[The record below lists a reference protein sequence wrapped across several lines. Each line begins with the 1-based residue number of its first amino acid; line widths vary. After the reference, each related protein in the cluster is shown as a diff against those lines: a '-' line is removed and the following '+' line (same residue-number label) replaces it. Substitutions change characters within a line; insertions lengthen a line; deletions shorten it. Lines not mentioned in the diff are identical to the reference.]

1 MASCKRDRVQG
12 GVCVLVCTSAKV
24 PRAEMCRFIN
34 MLSAQQKGT
43 HLYALLINFEQWSTQ
58 RIVRIAF
65 QKSIGEPV
73 VEAVVV
79 ILLELR
85 TVFTDA
91 VHGVSGVWFSS

>member
-1 MASCKRDRVQG
+1 MPKDD
-12 GVCVLVCTSAKV
+12 
-24 PRAEMCRFIN
+24 EMCRFIN